1 MRLNEKKRSLEEQE
15 SPERTLV
22 ELKAEIAR
30 LEGDVAGLGEAVDLD
45 AMAEQ
50 LAQLK
55 LKLTEAETAEATART
70 AAERPRPLLPA
81 RAPSWTQ

>member
-1 MRLNEKKRSLEEQE
+1 MRLDEKKRALEEQE
-15 SPERTLV
+15 IPERTLV
-22 ELKAEIAR
+22 ELEAEIAR

-55 LKLTEAETAEATART
+55 LKLTEAETAEAMG
-70 AAERPRPLLPA
+70 
-81 RAPSWTQ
+81 

>member
-1 MRLNEKKRSLEEQE
+1 MRLDEKKRALEEQE

-22 ELKAEIAR
+22 ELETEIAR

-55 LKLTEAETAEATART
+55 LKLPRLRRAR
-70 AAERPRPLLPA
+70 
-81 RAPSWTQ
+81 